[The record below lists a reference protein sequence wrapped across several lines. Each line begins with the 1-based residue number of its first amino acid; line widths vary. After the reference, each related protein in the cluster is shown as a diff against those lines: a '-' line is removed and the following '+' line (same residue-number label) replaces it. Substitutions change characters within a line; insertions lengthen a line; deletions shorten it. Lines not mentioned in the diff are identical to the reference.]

1 MGPSCNPNVAVM
13 LEGRS
18 LAMGAKKLS
27 MSWWTVKDASDR
39 ENGDARSN
47 LFLDDDPWKCD
58 ASDSH
63 GDCPVRRADAV
74 FVAAVRGE
82 WRAAEGSVSQRLHA
96 VCAAYALTAVTNMPT
111 LALWPADRHLPATT
125 FRHLFRLAGDPAPSP
140 SSSRARG
147 ESGREGSVWVQ
158 DTPAEAGMLRRAL
171 KGRRRVAFK
180 PCKNSTDGQSAS
192 GLPFKVF
199 LSPAVREKS
208 TGPLRV
214 DAFAFEREVDTCLA
228 AIRPSAAVAAMVVE
242 EDLARVAA
250 SSAVLVDVS
259 APPSFPFPHFRCPPP
274 FPCTPPFPLH
284 TGNNGTSLL
293 LALFTHQHLTQGVC
307 SGCTANSNRSAP
319 HCTMRR
325 VTMEYLYDPAVSFTA
340 GGLNT
345 SDLTVLS
352 SYFSP
357 LRTPL
362 VLKSTQQ
369 RNASCR
375 VGGVEGR
382 EEGEGERRELVES
395 GEEDRVVS
403 GVNGSV
409 VAAGGG
415 AGLVVQR
422 GADRALGAH
431 VTRCSQLQVS
441 CHAPGRTVLRDL
453 VSGGNDVRDQGSSDL
468 SSGSLTQLPLS
479 VCFTI
484 LELFTLSFARGLLA
498 VNRSSLEARFVTAQG
513 RARSASFG
521 VHRSV
526 CESVELRPITKQKWA
541 MFTQVEGKMSPT
553 ALRAAHQCSHLTTFS
568 KRCMDPHQLS
578 PCISYPTQP
587 FSLLSQ
593 CRAPHAPLLKIQSS
607 SAPLI
612 MPVPYPLPFF
622 LAFFPCAPL
631 TEKLKLVVCTMPK
644 VAANSWLMWLR
655 AMLGQPHPE
664 DPILALDPRRSGWH
678 MLTLHFTEQQ
688 AVQQV
693 TRPDFFKFTFVRN
706 PFSRVLSAYSNKLV
720 ITDAPNNKTGPG
732 SREYWNEVRH
742 MVHARCRES
751 WNEQFFKYIRP
762 HWEKV
767 KGKDDL
773 VSFPDFVKL
782 VAKLMQN
789 HRWRMD
795 RHIASQSDICFMDK
809 IKYDF
814 VGRFENLEEDAK
826 YVVNRFGGDHLDIFN
841 FGVNAHQTR
850 ADEKLAKKYDK
861 ETYELVK
868 RVFARDLH
876 IPLNNITQ
884 QAPSVLVEM
893 FETK

>member
-1 MGPSCNPNVAVM
+1 
-13 LEGRS
+13 
-18 LAMGAKKLS
+18 MGAKKLS
-27 MSWWTVKDASDR
+27 MGWWKVTDDSDR
-39 ENGDARSN
+39 ANGDALSK
-47 LFLDDDPWKCD
+47 LFLDEDPWKCD
-58 ASDSH
+58 ASDAI

-74 FVAAVRGE
+74 FVAA
-82 WRAAEGSVSQRLHA
+82 GSVSQRVHA

-111 LALWPADRHLPATT
+111 LALWSADRHLPATT
-125 FRHLFRLAGDPAPSP
+125 FRHLFRLAHDPA
-140 SSSRARG
+140 SSRARG

-180 PCKNSTDGQSAS
+180 PCKNSTDGKPAPSAS

-214 DAFAFEREVDTCLA
+214 NACAFEREVDTCLA

-259 APPSFPFPHFRCPPP
+259 VERGGVHF
-274 FPCTPPFPLH
+274 T
-284 TGNNGTSLL
+284 
-293 LALFTHQHLTQGVC
+293 V
-307 SGCTANSNRSAP
+307 
-319 HCTMRR
+319 
-325 VTMEYLYDPAVSFTA
+325 

-345 SDLTVLS
+345 SDITVLS
-352 SYFSP
+352 SYFSH

-395 GEEDRVVS
+395 GEEGRVVG

-409 VAAGGG
+409 VAGGGGVGGGG
-415 AGLVVQR
+415 AGLVLQR
-422 GADRALGAH
+422 GADRALAAQ
-431 VTRCSQLQVS
+431 VTQCSQLQV
-441 CHAPGRTVLRDL
+441 A
-453 VSGGNDVRDQGSSDL
+453 
-468 SSGSLTQLPLS
+468 
-479 VCFTI
+479 
-484 LELFTLSFARGLLA
+484 ELFTLSFARGLLA
-498 VNRSSLEARFVTAQG
+498 VNQSSIEARFVTAQG

-541 MFTQVEGKMSPT
+541 MFTQVE
-553 ALRAAHQCSHLTTFS
+553 
-568 KRCMDPHQLS
+568 
-578 PCISYPTQP
+578 
-587 FSLLSQ
+587 
-593 CRAPHAPLLKIQSS
+593 
-607 SAPLI
+607 
-612 MPVPYPLPFF
+612 
-622 LAFFPCAPL
+622 
-631 TEKLKLVVCTMPK
+631 EKLKLMVCTMPK

-664 DPILALDPRRSGWH
+664 DPILALDPRRAGWH

-693 TRPDFFKFTFVRN
+693 TRPDYFKFTFVRN

-720 ITDAPNNKTGPG
+720 ITDTPNNKTGPG
-732 SREYWNEVRH
+732 SREYWNE
-742 MVHARCRES
+742 
-751 WNEQFFKYIRP
+751 QFFKYIRP
-762 HWEKV
+762 QWERV
-767 KGKDDL
+767 KGRDDL

-782 VAKLMQN
+782 VAKLMHN

-850 ADEKLAKKYDK
+850 ADTKLAKKYDK

-884 QAPSVLVEM
+884 QAPSVLVDM

>member
-1 MGPSCNPNVAVM
+1 MAPSCNPNVAVM

-18 LAMGAKKLS
+18 LAVGAKKLS
-27 MSWWTVKDASDR
+27 LGFWQATDESDR
-39 ENGDARSN
+39 GNGDARSK
-47 LFLDDDPWKCD
+47 LFLDEDPWKCD
-58 ASDSH
+58 ASDAI

-74 FVAAVRGE
+74 FVAA
-82 WRAAEGSVSQRLHA
+82 GSVSQRVHA

-111 LALWPADRHLPATT
+111 LALWSADRHLPATT
-125 FRHLFRLAGDPAPSP
+125 FRHLFRLAHDPAPSP
-140 SSSRARG
+140 TSSRARG

-171 KGRRRVAFK
+171 KGRRRVAFA
-180 PCKNSTDGQSAS
+180 PCKNTTAGHSAS

-214 DAFAFEREVDTCLA
+214 DACAFEREVDTCLA
-228 AIRPSAAVAAMVVE
+228 LIRPSAAVAAMVVE

-259 APPSFPFPHFRCPPP
+259 VERGGVRAAPISCLSPTSCPLEIFPALTLFPFFSPAPSFSPAHSNHFI
-274 FPCTPPFPLH
+274 
-284 TGNNGTSLL
+284 SLR
-293 LALFTHQHLTQGVC
+293 LFTHQQLTQGVC

-319 HCTMRR
+319 HCAMRR

-345 SDLTVLS
+345 SDITVLS
-352 SYFSP
+352 SYFSH

-369 RNASCR
+369 RNATCR
-375 VGGVEGR
+375 LGGVEGR

-395 GEEDRVVS
+395 GEEGRVVG
-403 GVNGSV
+403 GVNVSV
-409 VAAGGG
+409 VAGGGGAGGGG

-422 GADRALGAH
+422 GADRALAAQ
-431 VTRCSQLQVS
+431 VTRCSQLQV
-441 CHAPGRTVLRDL
+441 A
-453 VSGGNDVRDQGSSDL
+453 
-468 SSGSLTQLPLS
+468 
-479 VCFTI
+479 
-484 LELFTLSFARGLLA
+484 ELFTLSFARGLLA
-498 VNRSSLEARFVTAQG
+498 VNRSSIEARFVTAQG

-526 CESVELRPITKQKWA
+526 CESVELRPIIKQKWA
-541 MFTQVEGKMSPT
+541 MFTQVE
-553 ALRAAHQCSHLTTFS
+553 
-568 KRCMDPHQLS
+568 
-578 PCISYPTQP
+578 
-587 FSLLSQ
+587 
-593 CRAPHAPLLKIQSS
+593 
-607 SAPLI
+607 
-612 MPVPYPLPFF
+612 
-622 LAFFPCAPL
+622 
-631 TEKLKLVVCTMPK
+631 EKLKLVVCTMPK

-664 DPILALDPRRSGWH
+664 DPILALDPRRAGWH

-732 SREYWNEVRH
+732 SREYWNE
-742 MVHARCRES
+742 
-751 WNEQFFKYIRP
+751 QFFKYLRP
-762 HWEKV
+762 QWEKV

-789 HRWRMD
+789 HRWHMD

-814 VGRFENLEEDAK
+814 VGRFESLEEDAK

-850 ADEKLAKKYDK
+850 ADTKLAKKYDK

-884 QAPSVLVEM
+884 QAPSVLVDM

>member
-1 MGPSCNPNVAVM
+1 MVLYTVGHWMGPSCNPNVAVM

-74 FVAAVRGE
+74 FVAA
-82 WRAAEGSVSQRLHA
+82 GSVSQRLHT

-111 LALWPADRHLPATT
+111 LALWPADRHLPSTT

-214 DAFAFEREVDTCLA
+214 DACAFEREVDTCLA

-250 SSAVLVDVS
+250 SSAVLVD
-259 APPSFPFPHFRCPPP
+259 
-274 FPCTPPFPLH
+274 
-284 TGNNGTSLL
+284 
-293 LALFTHQHLTQGVC
+293 HLTQGVC

-319 HCTMRR
+319 HCAMRR

-431 VTRCSQLQVS
+431 VTRCSQLQV
-441 CHAPGRTVLRDL
+441 A
-453 VSGGNDVRDQGSSDL
+453 
-468 SSGSLTQLPLS
+468 
-479 VCFTI
+479 
-484 LELFTLSFARGLLA
+484 ELFTLSFARGLLA

-541 MFTQVEGKMSPT
+541 MFTQVE
-553 ALRAAHQCSHLTTFS
+553 
-568 KRCMDPHQLS
+568 
-578 PCISYPTQP
+578 
-587 FSLLSQ
+587 
-593 CRAPHAPLLKIQSS
+593 
-607 SAPLI
+607 
-612 MPVPYPLPFF
+612 
-622 LAFFPCAPL
+622 
-631 TEKLKLVVCTMPK
+631 EKLKLVVCTMPK

-732 SREYWNEVRH
+732 SREYWNE
-742 MVHARCRES
+742 
-751 WNEQFFKYIRP
+751 QFFKYIRP

-850 ADEKLAKKYDK
+850 ADKKLAKKYDK

-884 QAPSVLVEM
+884 QAPSVLVDM

>member
-27 MSWWTVKDASDR
+27 MGWWTVKDASDG
-39 ENGDARSN
+39 ENGDARST
-47 LFLDDDPWKCD
+47 LFLDEDPWKCD

-82 WRAAEGSVSQRLHA
+82 WRAAEGSVSQRVHA

-111 LALWPADRHLPATT
+111 LALWSADRHLPATT

-140 SSSRARG
+140 TSSRERG

-180 PCKNSTDGQSAS
+180 PCKNSTDGRPAPSAS

-208 TGPLRV
+208 TVPLRV
-214 DAFAFEREVDTCLA
+214 DACAFEREVDTCLA

-250 SSAVLVDVS
+250 SSAVLIDLLFP
-259 APPSFPFPHFRCPPP
+259 APLLLPAFPFSGAAYFFPVLSFSLPP
-274 FPCTPPFPLH
+274 FPKHFPSPYSPTFFLSPLSPP
-284 TGNNGTSLL
+284 T
-293 LALFTHQHLTQGVC
+293 THQQLAEGVC
-307 SGCTANSNRSAP
+307 SGCTDNSNRSAP

-325 VTMEYLYDPAVSFTA
+325 VTMEYLYDPGVSFTA

-345 SDLTVLS
+345 SDVTLLS
-352 SYFSP
+352 SYFSA

-375 VGGVEGR
+375 VEER
-382 EEGEGERRELVES
+382 EPPAGEEGERRELVEG
-395 GEEDRVVS
+395 GEAGRVV
-403 GVNGSV
+403 GGANRSV
-409 VAAGGG
+409 VAGEGGAGGG
-415 AGLVVQR
+415 GAGGLVVQR
-422 GADRALGAH
+422 GEDRALAAH
-431 VTRCSQLQVS
+431 VTRCSQLQV
-441 CHAPGRTVLRDL
+441 A
-453 VSGGNDVRDQGSSDL
+453 
-468 SSGSLTQLPLS
+468 
-479 VCFTI
+479 
-484 LELFTLSFARGLLA
+484 ELFTLSFARGLLA
-498 VNRSSLEARFVTAQG
+498 VNRSSIEARFVTAQG
-513 RARSASFG
+513 RARSVSFG

-526 CESVELRPITKQKWA
+526 CESVEMRPITKQKWA
-541 MFTQVEGKMSPT
+541 MFTQVE
-553 ALRAAHQCSHLTTFS
+553 
-568 KRCMDPHQLS
+568 
-578 PCISYPTQP
+578 
-587 FSLLSQ
+587 
-593 CRAPHAPLLKIQSS
+593 
-607 SAPLI
+607 
-612 MPVPYPLPFF
+612 
-622 LAFFPCAPL
+622 
-631 TEKLKLVVCTMPK
+631 EKLKLMVCTMPK

-664 DPILALDPRRSGWH
+664 DPILALDPRRAGWH

-720 ITDAPNNKTGPG
+720 ITDTPNNKTGPG
-732 SREYWNEVRH
+732 SREY
-742 MVHARCRES
+742 

-884 QAPSVLVEM
+884 QAPSVLVAM